1 MELLEQFWPLPYNLL
16 SSLSMDYSL
25 KCLML
30 LEPSA
35 PALAPGESR
44 RYLIMT

>member
-16 SSLSMDYSL
+16 SSLSMDYSP

-30 LEPSA
+30 LEPPA
-35 PALAPGESR
+35 PAPGESR